1 MTELYLSPNSGY
13 DIDNVFFS
21 TISDG
26 KAQDVAGIFGAWDIN
41 NDRRI
46 TVDEVGKQTTTTTT
60 TKSISHFIPSKCI
73 VSTFSRESIER

>member
-1 MTELYLSPNSGY
+1 MTLTM
-13 DIDNVFFS
+13 FFS

-46 TVDEVGKQTTTTTT
+46 TVDEVGKQTTT
-60 TKSISHFIPSKCI
+60 KSISHFIPSKCI
-73 VSTFSRESIER
+73 VSTFSRESIEQ

>member
-1 MTELYLSPNSGY
+1 MTLTM
-13 DIDNVFFS
+13 FFS

-46 TVDEVGKQTTTTTT
+46 TVDEV
-60 TKSISHFIPSKCI
+60 
-73 VSTFSRESIER
+73 

>member
-1 MTELYLSPNSGY
+1 MTLT
-13 DIDNVFFS
+13 ICFFS

-41 NDRRI
+41 NDQRI
-46 TVDEVGKQTTTTTT
+46 TVDEVGKQRTTTTT

>member
-1 MTELYLSPNSGY
+1 MTLTM
-13 DIDNVFFS
+13 FFS

-46 TVDEVGKQTTTTTT
+46 TVDEVGKQTTTT
-60 TKSISHFIPSKCI
+60 KSISHFIPSKCI

>member
-1 MTELYLSPNSGY
+1 MTLTM
-13 DIDNVFFS
+13 FFL

-46 TVDEVGKQTTTTTT
+46 TVDEVGKQTTTASTT
-60 TKSISHFIPSKCI
+60 TKSIWHFIPSKCI

>member
-1 MTELYLSPNSGY
+1 MTLTM
-13 DIDNVFFS
+13 FFS

-46 TVDEVGKQTTTTTT
+46 TVDEVGKQTTTTTA
-60 TKSISHFIPSKCI
+60 KSISRFIPSKCI